1 MTTPKDGPVRYLVTG
16 SMGCIGAWVV
26 RTLLVDGAHVV
37 ALDASADD
45 HRLRVAL
52 GGAPTD
58 HLTRI
63 QGDVT
68 EAAAVERVFEEHGIE
83 AVIHL
88 AALQVPAVAAQPVLG
103 AQVNVVGTAV
113 ILEAAAR
120 AQLRHPLAYASSIAV
135 YDAADAGFQ
144 GDGDLGGHAATLYG
158 VYKRANEGAAAVY
171 WADRGVASIG
181 LRPYIVYG
189 PGRDFGLTS
198 APTVAM
204 GAAARGEGYHVG
216 FGGTSRMQYVEDVAR
231 SFVDATRS
239 DFRGA
244 AVVNLGGH
252 QCHMR
257 DVVAAIET
265 VVPAVAGR
273 ITFEDRQL
281 PFPASIE
288 SEVRGV
294 IRESPPTPLVEGVRR
309 TVEAFRAAAASAAT
323 TTNSATSAITD
334 GA

>member
-1 MTTPKDGPVRYLVTG
+1 MDGPLRYLVTG

-26 RTLLVDGAHVV
+26 RTLLVDGATVV
-37 ALDASADD
+37 ALDASDDD

-52 GGAPTD
+52 AGAPTER
-58 HLTRI
+58 LIRI

-68 EAAAVERVFEEHGIE
+68 DPDAIDRIFGDHGIE

-88 AALQVPAVAAQPVLG
+88 AALQVPAVAAKPVLG

-120 AQLRHPLAYASSIAV
+120 AELRGPLAYASSIAV
-135 YDAADAGFQ
+135 YDAADAGSQ

-204 GAAARGEGYHVG
+204 GAAARGEGFHIG

-231 SFVDATRS
+231 SFADATRS

-244 AVVNLGGH
+244 AIVNLGGD

-265 VVPAVAGR
+265 VVPEVAGR

-288 SEVRGV
+288 SDVGRV
-294 IRESPPTPLVEGVRR
+294 IHESPATPLVEGVRR
-309 TVEAFRAAAASAAT
+309 TVEAFRASGAYP
-323 TTNSATSAITD
+323 D